1 MFEDERSRHNC
12 RKLWMR
18 VAGEL
23 FALCHCLHCLTM
35 WSAFYRQTTDNH
47 TWLLYNPIENIII
60 FGGHKCLKQCLWAK
74 NLQIHCISI
83 ERKQKTAFYWEKLPK
98 KSSIT
103 KPDNQFRYS
112 TVSSANR
119 YICIYLRSES
129 MNWFQIIISWCVF
142 LAEKQHM
149 TLVSGAELK
158 IATKIIS
165 FITQWN
171 ASILLERPK

>member
-1 MFEDERSRHNC
+1 MTLPFYSLPAFRPTGIGLGTNLAWLKAQGIGNNCSRTQPLSTRWICLRCLIRSHLMFEDERSRHNC

-60 FGGHKCLKQCLWAK
+60 FGGQKCLKQCLWAK
-74 NLQIHCISI
+74 NVLIHCISI

-98 KSSIT
+98 KS
-103 KPDNQFRYS
+103 
-112 TVSSANR
+112 
-119 YICIYLRSES
+119 
-129 MNWFQIIISWCVF
+129 
-142 LAEKQHM
+142 
-149 TLVSGAELK
+149 
-158 IATKIIS
+158 
-165 FITQWN
+165 
-171 ASILLERPK
+171 